1 MHPELG
7 RYGRDVLLGEI
18 AGTLASMAFNATT
31 SPVVAAVGKAL
42 VGLGVGWYGLRKPS
56 ETGVAMW
63 QAGVRMLTSAVE
75 QLSYPS
81 EAKGLAYDVRI
92 KRFWYP
98 RIYAWIPP
106 RHQQAP
112 AQAPAQAPVAPQ
124 KVVKPQPQQQAPAQA
139 QAQQPGIIEL

>member
-7 RYGRDVLLGEI
+7 RYGRDVLLGEVI
-18 AGTLASMAFNATT
+18 GTLASMAFNATT
-31 SPVVAAVGKAL
+31 SPLVAAVGKTL
-42 VGLGVGWYGLRKPS
+42 VGLGAGWYGLKKPS

-63 QAGVRMLTSAVE
+63 QAGVRMVMSALE

-81 EAKGLAYDVRI
+81 EAKGLAYDVQN

-98 RIYAWIPP
+98 RIYAWMPP
-106 RHQQAP
+106 KQQQAP
-112 AQAPAQAPVAPQ
+112 AQAPVPQAPVAPQ
-124 KVVKPQPQQQAPAQA
+124 RVVRPQPQPQA

>member
-31 SPVVAAVGKAL
+31 SPVIAALGKAL
-42 VGLGVGWYGLRKPS
+42 VGLGVGWYGLKKPS
-56 ETGVAMW
+56 ETGVTMW

-81 EAKGLAYDVRI
+81 EAKGLAYDVQN

-98 RIYAWIPP
+98 RIYAWMPP
-106 RHQQAP
+106 KQQRAP
-112 AQAPAQAPVAPQ
+112 AQAPAQAPAPQ
-124 KVVKPQPQQQAPAQA
+124 RVVKPQQPQPQPQA

>member
-31 SPVVAAVGKAL
+31 SPVVAALGKAL

-81 EAKGLAYDVRI
+81 EAKGLAFDVQN
-92 KRFWYP
+92 KKFWYP
-98 RIYAWIPP
+98 RIYAWMPP
-106 RHQQAP
+106 KQQTSVQAP
-112 AQAPAQAPVAPQ
+112 AQTPAPQ
-124 KVVKPQPQQQAPAQA
+124 RVVKPQQQQQSQAQP

>member
-31 SPVVAAVGKAL
+31 SPVVAALGKAL
-42 VGLGVGWYGLRKPS
+42 VGLGAGWYGLRKPG
-56 ETGVAMW
+56 ETGVAVW

-81 EAKGLAYDVRI
+81 EAKGLAYDVQNKRI
-92 KRFWYP
+92 WYP
-98 RIYAWIPP
+98 RIYAWMPP
-106 RHQQAP
+106 KQQQAP
-112 AQAPAQAPVAPQ
+112 AQAPAQIPAQ
-124 KVVKPQPQQQAPAQA
+124 RVVKPQQPQPQS